1 MGSREQL
8 VTRLKYFI
16 LIVTEAAAAT
26 PKTATDWEPV
36 DITLLS
42 TDRQHVV
49 NVGDSL
55 TLDCRFHAFSYNL
68 FDYPV
73 LWRKR
78 QLDEDVQVH

>member
-42 TDRQHVV
+42 TDRH
-49 NVGDSL
+49 NNDNNNNSNYYYYYYYYTG
-55 TLDCRFHAFSYNL
+55 
-68 FDYPV
+68 
-73 LWRKR
+73 
-78 QLDEDVQVH
+78 